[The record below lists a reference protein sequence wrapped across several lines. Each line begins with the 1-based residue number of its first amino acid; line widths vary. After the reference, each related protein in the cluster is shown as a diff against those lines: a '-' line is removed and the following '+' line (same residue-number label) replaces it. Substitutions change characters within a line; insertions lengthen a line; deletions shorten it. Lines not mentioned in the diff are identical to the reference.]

1 MPLLPE
7 RFRTYRYVLLASP
20 LFVLPLLNLSR
31 AIDEVEGW
39 TSVPGKVVDTY
50 CYSGRHTMRLCRS
63 FIEFQGV
70 DGKTYRF
77 LGNGASSWQE
87 AHGKPVPVLRSPH
100 TPGLAVRGG
109 FRGHWGGSS
118 LLLFLGWSFFF
129 PIVLGTVLAVRT
141 QQRRLRRLAQRR
153 LERNA
158 KAREARRQ
166 ARELSQAHAQAPGV
180 TASVGQGSPAPR
192 YP

>member
-1 MPLLPE
+1 VPLLPE
-7 RFRTYRYVLLASP
+7 RLRAYRYVLLASP

-31 AIDEVEGW
+31 AINEVEGW
-39 TSVPGKVVDTY
+39 ASIQGRVIDTY
-50 CYSGRHTMRLCRS
+50 CYSGRNTMRLCRS

-70 DGKTYRF
+70 DGMTYKF

-109 FRGHWGGSS
+109 LRGHWGGPSI
-118 LLLFLGWSFFF
+118 LMFLGWSFFF
-129 PIVLGTVLAVRT
+129 AIVLGTVFAVRA
-141 QQRRLRRLAQRR
+141 QQRRLRRLAQRK

-166 ARELSQAHAQAPGV
+166 ARELPQAQAQAAAV
-180 TASVGQGSPAPR
+180 TASVGHGAPSTR
-192 YP
+192 CP